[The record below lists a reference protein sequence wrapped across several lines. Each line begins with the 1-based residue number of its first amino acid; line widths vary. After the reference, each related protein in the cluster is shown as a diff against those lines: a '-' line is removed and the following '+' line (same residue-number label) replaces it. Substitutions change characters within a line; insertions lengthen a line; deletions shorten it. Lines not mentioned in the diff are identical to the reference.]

1 MTKNLIVETNGP
13 RGLFS
18 HVLQVLS
25 SMHANPGAVIAVD
38 WSNNHAYARKPGEN
52 VWDYWFE
59 QPWCKTPAQLRE
71 AGAQTLPLQYSFPIF
86 MTPEVR
92 AWAANLCW
100 NRIWFKPEVLLAFHK
115 HVAAVLDQKKKH
127 GIIGVHV
134 RRTDHIADAPYL
146 PDECYFE
153 HIDRNAKDLNLNG
166 VFLASDDA
174 RVIETFTARYGDRIL
189 TYPAIRSTDGKALHH
204 NKEIDG
210 YRKGMDVLVESL
222 LLANT
227 NLLLKTV
234 SGVTHFSVCWND
246 LLNYIDI
253 DTHLKRTNA

>member
-1 MTKNLIVETNGP
+1 MSKNLIVETNGP

-18 HVLQVLS
+18 HILQVLS
-25 SMHANPGAVIAVD
+25 SMHVNPNATIAVD
-38 WSNNHAYARKPGEN
+38 WSKGHAYARSPGDN

-59 QPWCKTPAQLRE
+59 QPYNKTPTQLRE
-71 AGAQTLPLQYSFPIF
+71 AGAQALPLQYNFPIF
-86 MTPEVR
+86 LTPEVR
-92 AWAANLCW
+92 RWAAAVVY
-100 NRIWFKPEVLLAFHK
+100 NRIWFKPDVLLNFHK
-115 HVAAVLDQKKKH
+115 YLEAVQDRKRKH

-153 HIDRNAKDLNLNG
+153 HIDRNAKDLNLNSIW
-166 VFLASDDA
+166 LASDDA
-174 RVIETFTARYGDRIL
+174 RVVETFTARYGDRIL
-189 TYPAIRSTDGKALHH
+189 TYPAIRSIDGKALHH

-210 YRKGMDVLVESL
+210 YKKGMDVLVESL

-246 LLNYIDI
+246 RLNYIDI
-253 DTHLKRTNA
+253 DTHLKRANA